1 MEPVIR
7 RKEKSERLPGETAV
21 TIGKFDGVHI
31 GHRRLFDAVLAEKK
45 NGYLACV
52 LSFRAKP
59 EEGKNVIYTK
69 EEQRLLCADL
79 GIDILAEYT
88 LDEVLRSLSAE
99 QFVAE
104 VLCKE
109 LNAKVIVTGEDFRFG
124 KGRLGDT
131 ALLRNLGNVYGYR
144 SISVPKV
151 ENDGLRISSTKIR
164 ELLSAGAMEEANTF
178 LGHPYFIYAEV
189 VHGRQLGRALG
200 FPTINM
206 LPPAEKLLPAYGV
219 YVTQTKLED
228 VWYSG
233 ITNIGLRPTVDSGN
247 RVSVETHLAG
257 YEGNL
262 YGKTLEIRFLKYLR
276 PEQKFESTEALKQ
289 AIQKDMKKLF

>member
-79 GIDILAEYT
+79 GIDVLAEYT
-88 LDEVLRSLSAE
+88 LDEALRSLSAE

-219 YVTQTKLED
+219 YVTQTKIEE

-247 RVSVETHLAG
+247 RVSVEMHLAG
-257 YEGNL
+257 YKGNL
-262 YGKTLEIRFLKYLR
+262 YGKTLETRFLKYLR

>member
-1 MEPVIR
+1 MIR

-45 NGYLACV
+45 NGYQACV
-52 LSFRAKP
+52 LSFWTKSG
-59 EEGKNVIYTK
+59 EGKNVIYTRA
-69 EEQRLLCADL
+69 EQELLCASL
-79 GIDILAEYT
+79 GIDVLAEYT
-88 LDEVLRSLSAE
+88 LDEALRSLSAE

-124 KGRLGDT
+124 RDRRGDT
-131 ALLRNLGNVYGYR
+131 ALLRSLSSVHGYR
-144 SISVPKV
+144 TISIPKV
-151 ENDGLRISSTKIR
+151 ENGGTRISSTKIR
-164 ELLSAGAMEEANTF
+164 ELLTVGAMEEANAL
-178 LGHPYFIYAEV
+178 LGQPYFIYAEV
-189 VHGRQLGRALG
+189 VHGRQLGRTFG

-206 LPPAEKLLPAYGV
+206 LPPPEKLLPAYGV
-219 YVTQTKLED
+219 YVTQTRLGD

-233 ITNIGLRPTVDSGN
+233 ITNIGLRPMVDSGE

-262 YGKTLEIRFLKYLR
+262 YGKTLETRFLSFLR
-276 PEQKFESTEALKQ
+276 PEQGFESTEALKQ

>member
-1 MEPVIR
+1 MIR

-45 NGYLACV
+45 NGYQACV
-52 LSFRAKP
+52 LSFWTKSG
-59 EEGKNVIYTK
+59 EGKNVIYTRA
-69 EEQRLLCADL
+69 EQELLCASL
-79 GIDILAEYT
+79 GIDVLAEYT
-88 LDEVLRSLSAE
+88 LDEALRSLSAE

-219 YVTQTKLED
+219 YVTQTKIED

-247 RVSVETHLAG
+247 RVSVKTHLAG

-262 YGKTLEIRFLKYLR
+262 YGKTLETRFLKYLR

>member
-1 MEPVIR
+1 MIR
-7 RKEKSERLPGETAV
+7 MKEKAERVPGETAV

-59 EEGKNVIYTK
+59 EEGKNVIYTRA
-69 EEQRLLCADL
+69 EQELLCASL
-79 GIDILAEYT
+79 GIDVLAEYT
-88 LDEVLRSLSAE
+88 LDEALRSLSAE
-99 QFVAE
+99 QFVTE

-109 LNAKVIVTGEDFRFG
+109 LKAKVIVTGEDFRFG
-124 KGRLGDT
+124 KDRKGDT
-131 ALLRNLGNVYGYR
+131 ALLRTLGKAYGCR
-144 SISVPKV
+144 TVSIPKV
-151 ENDGLRISSTKIR
+151 EDGGMRISSTKIR
-164 ELLSAGAMEEANTF
+164 ELLSVGRMEEANAL
-178 LGHPYFIYAEV
+178 LGQPYFVYAGV
-189 VHGRQLGRALG
+189 VHGRQIGRTLG

-206 LPPAEKLLPAYGV
+206 LPPAEKLLPARGV
-219 YVTQTKLED
+219 YHTQTKLGD

-233 ITNIGLRPTVDSGN
+233 ITNVGVRPTVDSGE

-257 YEGNL
+257 YEGTL
-262 YGKTLEIRFLKYLR
+262 YGRTLETRFLKYLR

>member
-1 MEPVIR
+1 MIR

-59 EEGKNVIYTK
+59 QEGKNVIYTK

-79 GIDILAEYT
+79 GIDVLAEYT
-88 LDEVLRSLSAE
+88 LDEALRSLSAE

-219 YVTQTKLED
+219 YVTQTKIEA

-257 YEGNL
+257 YKGNL
-262 YGKTLEIRFLKYLR
+262 YGKTLETRFLKYLR

>member
-1 MEPVIR
+1 MIR

>member
-1 MEPVIR
+1 MIR

-79 GIDILAEYT
+79 GIDVLAEYT
-88 LDEVLRSLSAE
+88 LDEALRSLSAE

-219 YVTQTKLED
+219 YVTQTKIEE

-247 RVSVETHLAG
+247 RVSVEMHLAG
-257 YEGNL
+257 YKGNL
-262 YGKTLEIRFLKYLR
+262 YGKTLETRFLKYLR